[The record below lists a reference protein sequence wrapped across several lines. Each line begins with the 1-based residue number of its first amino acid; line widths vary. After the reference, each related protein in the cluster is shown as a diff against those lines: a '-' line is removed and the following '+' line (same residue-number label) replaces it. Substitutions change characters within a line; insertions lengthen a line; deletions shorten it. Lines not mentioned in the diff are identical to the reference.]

1 MKVSGPMKTARFYL
15 YYTETLQG
23 SLFSSSHWNCPVQP
37 HAQISAEFFKT
48 RTKTLSFYLELVCMR
63 GDQWAS
69 TAKETASTEAESKAE
84 SPFLSSCET
93 KRVSKHK
100 KKSFKIKFTR

>member
-1 MKVSGPMKTARFYL
+1 MYEGGPVG
-15 YYTETLQG
+15 QHNVG
-23 SLFSSSHWNCPVQP
+23 
-37 HAQISAEFFKT
+37 
-48 RTKTLSFYLELVCMR
+48 
-63 GDQWAS
+63 
-69 TAKETASTEAESKAE
+69 TAKETASTKAESKAE